1 MTKITQ
7 SNPKPVRAI
16 AAIALGILM
25 AAVLW
30 AQGALAG
37 AIVVNAQTGAIL
49 FADDADRSHYP
60 ASLTKM
66 MTLYMTFDAL
76 ATGQLR
82 LSQSLPV
89 SSQAARQVP
98 SKIGLRTGATIS
110 VEDAI
115 LALVTKSA
123 NDAAV
128 VLAEALGGTESNFA
142 VGMTMKARDL
152 GLHRTTFRN
161 ASGLHERYQHTTPR
175 DMANL
180 AIALIRDF
188 PQYYGYFSTTSFT
201 YQGTT
206 YTNHNNLLGRYP
218 GTDGLKTGYVRA
230 AGYNLAASVVRD
242 QTRLVGVVLG
252 GDTAADRDQAMANLF
267 DTAFIR
273 LHILRP
279 PPVPPLVEVAELAP
293 PAVLPPSPRAPVLPA
308 PAPELLPRVTAEA
321 APVIAPDISEWSVQ
335 VGVYRGYDGAQRRL
349 QEATLA
355 LPLSYLHARPEIEP
369 SADDALYHARLLGL
383 TQTEANNACRILKPA
398 GVPCIVMSQGSMA
411 GAGAVEVALETEAG
425 ADAEEPSPVVRT
437 IAIADVLRM
446 LLPLRPA
453 Q

>member
-7 SNPKPVRAI
+7 SNPKPARAI
-16 AAIALGILM
+16 AAIALGVLM
-25 AAVLW
+25 VAVLW
-30 AQGALAG
+30 AQGAMAG
-37 AIVVNAQTGAIL
+37 AIVINAQTGAIL

-76 ATGQLR
+76 ATGPLR

-128 VLAEALGGTESNFA
+128 VLAEVLGGTESNFA

-161 ASGLHERYQHTTPR
+161 ASGLHDRYQHTTPR

-218 GTDGLKTGYVRA
+218 GTDGLKTGYVRS

-252 GDTAADRDQAMANLF
+252 GDTAADRDRAMANLF
-267 DTAFIR
+267 DTAFMR

-279 PPVPPLVEVAELAP
+279 SPVPPMVEVAELAP
-293 PAVLPPSPRAPVLPA
+293 PAVLPPSPRSPVLPA
-308 PAPELLPRVTAEA
+308 PASALLPGVTAEA
-321 APVIAPDISEWSVQ
+321 APAITPDVSEWSVQ
-335 VGVYRGYDGAQRRL
+335 VGAYRGYDGAQRRL

-355 LPLSYLHARPEIEP
+355 LPLGYLHARPEIEP
-369 SADDALYHARLLGL
+369 SADDALYHARLVGL
-383 TQTEANNACRILKPA
+383 TQSEANNACRILEPA
-398 GVPCIVMSQGSMA
+398 GVPCIVMPQRSMA
-411 GAGAVEVALETEAG
+411 GAAAVVPLEAETG
-425 ADAEEPSPVVRT
+425 ADAEEPSRVDRAT
-437 IAIADVLRM
+437 AIADVLRM
-446 LLPLRPA
+446 LLPLRPN

>member
-1 MTKITQ
+1 MAKPTKF
-7 SNPKPVRAI
+7 NPGLGAPLLALLI
-16 AAIALGILM
+16 AVVAL
-25 AAVLW
+25 AATPGP
-30 AQGALAG
+30 ATAG
-37 AIVVNAQTGAIL
+37 AIVVNAQTGEIL
-49 FADDADRSHYP
+49 YADDADRGHYP

-76 ATGQLR
+76 AVRT
-82 LSQSLPV
+82 LSLTQALPV
-89 SSQAARQVP
+89 SAAAARQVP
-98 SKIGLRTGATIS
+98 SKVGLLPGETIT

-128 VLAEALGGTESNFA
+128 VLAEALAGTESNFA
-142 VGMTMKARDL
+142 VGMTMRARDL

-161 ASGLHERYQHTTPR
+161 ASGLHDRYQHTTPR

-188 PQYYGYFSTTSFT
+188 PQYYGYFATTTFT

-206 YTNHNNLLGRYP
+206 STNHNNLLGRYA

-230 AGYNLAASVVRD
+230 AGFNLAASVVRD

-252 GDTAADRDQAMANLF
+252 GDTATGRDKTMADLF
-267 DTAFIR
+267 DTAFMR

-279 PPVPPLVEVAELAP
+279 PPAPPPLVEVVELAP
-293 PAVLPPSPRAPVLPA
+293 PPAAALGPAPVPAPRPQSIGVPAQAVAETAPSPS
-308 PAPELLPRVTAEA
+308 
-321 APVIAPDISEWSVQ
+321 DWSVQ
-335 VGVYRGYDGAQRRL
+335 VGAYRGYDGAQRRL

-355 LPLSYLHARPEIEP
+355 LPLGYLHARPEIEP
-369 SADDALYHARLLGL
+369 SADDQLFHARLAGL
-383 TQTEANNACRILKPA
+383 TQTEANEACRILQPA
-398 GVPCIVMSQGSMA
+398 GVPCIVVGMTVAPPTEPA
-411 GAGAVEVALETEAG
+411 GVLDRATAM
-425 ADAEEPSPVVRT
+425 
-437 IAIADVLRM
+437 ADVLRM
-446 LLPLRPA
+446 LAPLRPA